1 MRSIEKSAINS
12 GKVSELELMERAGK
26 GVSDLVIE
34 CGTGSNPRS
43 QHAILLCGP
52 GNNGGDGYVAARLL
66 RQSGWKVAVWS
77 LGAAQP
83 ESTSAGIMRAR
94 WLNHGKIRNLES
106 LTHEACD
113 ANAVVVDALFG
124 TGLSRPI
131 DKTATR
137 ALEIGTRNG
146 RLITV
151 DILSGVNADTGEFLA
166 DGNTGI
172 RSSNCTVTF
181 ECPKIGHYLGSGGM
195 LSGEIRVVPLGL
207 DSELDQLD
215 ALDRTPRLF
224 RFPESRY
231 FESLA
236 KHPNRHKYQ
245 HGHLVVVSGGPG
257 RGGAARLAARAA
269 LRIGTGLVTVAAH
282 TDAIAEHAA
291 QLNAIMLAD
300 VSSSDSLRLLL
311 SDERINAVCIGPG
324 LGTGPYAKKMVFA
337 ALSCNQN
344 VILDADALT
353 AFVGDPNEL
362 FALAN
367 GRSVLTPHIGEFRRL
382 FPDLASEMSSGSNF
396 SKIDAARAAADR
408 SGCVILLKGADTVV
422 AKPGHAARLVASTG
436 RFSAPWLATAGSG
449 DVLSGMISGLVARG
463 AEPMDAAVFGAW
475 IHSEAARKAGPGLIA
490 EDIPD
495 GLPALFAQ
503 FEQNAAYLP

>member
-1 MRSIEKSAINS
+1 M
-12 GKVSELELMERAGK
+12 
-26 GVSDLVIE
+26 
-34 CGTGSNPRS
+34 
-43 QHAILLCGP
+43 
-52 GNNGGDGYVAARLL
+52 
-66 RQSGWKVAVWS
+66 
-77 LGAAQP
+77 GAAQP

-137 ALEIGTRNG
+137 ALEIGSRNG

-151 DILSGVNADTGEFLA
+151 DILSGVNSDTGEFLA
-166 DGNTGI
+166 DGDTGI

-195 LSGEIRVVPLGL
+195 LSGDIRVVPLGL
-207 DSELDQLD
+207 ESELDQLD
-215 ALDRTPRLF
+215 ALERTPRLF

-231 FESLA
+231 FDSLA

-324 LGTGPYAKKMVFA
+324 LGTGPFAKKLVFA
-337 ALSCNQN
+337 AFSCNQN

-436 RFSAPWLATAGSG
+436 RFSAPWLATAGVGRCAVRNDFGFGGAGRGTNGRRGVRGLDSLRGGAQSG
-449 DVLSGMISGLVARG
+449 PRPNRRGHSRWFARPVRAIRTKRGVFAVTIRKLNCKRMAVFRRG
-463 AEPMDAAVFGAW
+463 ASIGESFVEMRIDTSGIAW
-475 IHSEAARKAGPGLIA
+475 QVRIRDTKRKSHLYKFSLETFLAHT
-490 EDIPD
+490 
-495 GLPALFAQ
+495 
-503 FEQNAAYLP
+503 NHNW